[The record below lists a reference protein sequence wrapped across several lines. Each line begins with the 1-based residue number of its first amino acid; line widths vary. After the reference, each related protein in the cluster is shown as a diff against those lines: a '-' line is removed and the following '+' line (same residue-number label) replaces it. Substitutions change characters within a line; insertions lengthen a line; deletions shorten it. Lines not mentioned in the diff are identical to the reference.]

1 MTLFRTHFGGNAPN
15 VESQEGSPP
24 SPSSPACFGGDA
36 KTGMCPFHLAENT
49 PARGVRTL
57 ARLAALALFALIA
70 PMAQAQATGDLGLVV
85 ERASGSLLVVD
96 QSDRASL
103 GRIEGLGDLS
113 HASLVYSPDER
124 FAYVFGR
131 DGGLSKVDILNHEV
145 VARVMQAGNSIGG
158 AISDDGRY
166 VAVSNYEPGGVRV
179 FDAETL
185 DLVADIPTGGKTIG
199 LVDIPGTRF
208 VFSLWDQGETW
219 IADLSGDGAPEI
231 TKIAGMGLNPYDAL
245 VTGDGRTYIAGLFGD
260 DHLTALDLWQETPAP
275 QKILPGYAQGRE
287 GLPVYKMPHL
297 EGWALAGHEFVLP
310 AMGQH
315 EVLWVDARSLKESG
329 RTATYGQPVFA
340 MARPDGRHVWVN
352 FAHPLNDTIQ
362 VIDTL
367 TKQVVHEFKPGPG
380 VLHMEFTP
388 RGHEVWLSVRDAGK
402 VMVYDTATF
411 EKLREIE
418 AESPSGIFFTARA
431 HRMGL

>member
-1 MTLFRTHFGGNAPN
+1 MSRIARFLGGAAP
-15 VESQEGSPP
+15 VALRATPP
-24 SPSSPACFGGDA
+24 RYLGPDERAVRRGLGG
-36 KTGMCPFHLAENT
+36 LAFLL
-49 PARGVRTL
+49 ASVLASGV
-57 ARLAALALFALIA
+57 A
-70 PMAQAQATGDLGLVV
+70 AQATGDLGLVV
-85 ERASGSLLVVD
+85 ERASGALLVVD
-96 QSDRASL
+96 QSERAAL

-131 DGGLSKVDILNHEV
+131 DGGLTKVDILERRI

-179 FDAETL
+179 FDADTL
-185 DLVADIPTGGKTIG
+185 APIADIPTGGKTIG

-219 IADLSGDGAPEI
+219 IADLSGKAPQI
-231 TKIAGMGLNPYDAL
+231 TKITGMGENPYDAL
-245 VTGDGRTYIAGLFGD
+245 VTGDGRTYIAGLFGA
-260 DHLTALDLWQETPAP
+260 DHLTALDLWQDPP
-275 QKILPGYAQGRE
+275 QPKPILPGYAEGRA

-297 EGWALAGHEFVLP
+297 EGWALAGTDFALP

-315 EVLWVDARSLKESG
+315 EVLWVDARSLEESG
-329 RTATYGQPVFA
+329 RTAVYGQPVFA
-340 MARPDGRHVWVN
+340 MARPDGRQVWVN

-367 TKQVVHEFKPGPG
+367 SKQVIHEFKPGPG

-388 RGHEVWLSVRDAGK
+388 RGHEVWLSVRDAGR
-402 VMVYDTATF
+402 VMVYDTETF

-418 AESPSGIFFTARA
+418 ADSPSGIFFTARA
-431 HRMGL
+431 HKTGL